1 MNRCVCRQPVLLL
14 ALTVAG
20 ISPACREQDRDPN
33 TVTLGVSMASF
44 TAPYASA
51 TVREFKRYAREKDID
66 LLLLNS
72 QQDIQR
78 EAFNIDT
85 LVSRKVDALLVN
97 VVDSKGS
104 RAAVKKAAEKGLAV
118 LCFNSNVDSPESLG
132 VRAYTGPQYYDQG
145 AMAARVAGRLKPGG
159 KAVIITGTPGYS
171 PTHDREKG
179 FTDTLARESPGIQVL
194 DIQPAHWMRENA
206 QRLMSDFIS
215 RYGKEID
222 IVYSQDDNMTA
233 GAVNALRT
241 AGYTPASKPTVISI
255 GAMADGLP
263 LVKEGW
269 IDSTILQSPR
279 EDCRLAVD
287 TALAILEGRQTEPFR
302 NYFMEARP
310 VDQSNVQEVID
321 MRLWD

>member
-1 MNRCVCRQPVLLL
+1 MNRPVLLL

-20 ISPACREQDRDPN
+20 ISPACRQQDRDPD

-51 TVREFKRYAREKDID
+51 LVREFKRYAGEEDFEI
-66 LLLLNS
+66 LLLDS
-72 QQDIQR
+72 QHDIQR

-85 LVSRKVDALLVN
+85 FVSRKVDALLVN

-104 RAAVKKAAEKGLAV
+104 RAALKKAAATGLAV
-118 LCFNSNVDSPESLG
+118 LCFNSGVDSPESLG
-132 VRAYTGPQYYDQG
+132 IRAYTGPQYYEQG
-145 AMAARVAGRLKPGG
+145 AMAARVAGRLDPAG
-159 KAVIITGTPGYS
+159 KTVIITGTPGYS

-179 FTDTLARESPGIQVL
+179 FTETLARESPGVQVL
-194 DIQPAHWMRENA
+194 DIQTAHWMRENA
-206 QRLMSDFIS
+206 QRLMSDFIT

-241 AGYTPASKPTVISI
+241 AGYTPATKPAVISI

-287 TALAILEGRQTEPFR
+287 TALAILAGKQAEPFR
-302 NYFMEARP
+302 NYFMESRT
-310 VDQSNVQEVID
+310 VGSSNVQEVID